1 LWSISKVQMGK
12 VSCTFW
18 TLEPSCNMQITSI
31 IVRSFSMFSHVWQ
44 ILDPGRNCCNSF
56 LRAKISHR
64 GIYLTVQ
71 RVWIRNLDKF
81 WLS

>member
-1 LWSISKVQMGK
+1 MGK

-31 IVRSFSMFSHVWQ
+31 TLRSFSVFSHVSQ

-56 LRAKISHR
+56 LRAKIGHR
-64 GIYLTVQ
+64 GIYLTV
-71 RVWIRNLDKF
+71 
-81 WLS
+81 